1 MFDEKIILTRLQNG
15 EDVQAIANEIT
26 AMLNAANKAYTDQKT
41 KEAKVE
47 IQKKEELQEILDLFM
62 EWLETFYDI
71 KIDKKVPADSVIELI
86 DSLKEY
92 IEALEDLESV
102 LDMKKPVAKVIKSN
116 TKPKNADEQI
126 SDFLKKMGW

>member
-1 MFDEKIILTRLQNG
+1 MFDEKTILVRLQNG

-47 IQKKEELQEILDLFM
+47 IQKKKELQEILDLFM

-92 IEALEDLESV
+92 IEALKDLESV
-102 LDMKKPVAKVIKSN
+102 NDMKKPVEKVIKSN
-116 TKPKNADEQI
+116 TKPKNADEQ
-126 SDFLKKMGW
+126 SGDFLKEMGW